1 MNWFTV
7 FGDIVINI
15 LYFLALDL
23 FVKHF
28 SLCIID
34 KKYYKIKYLFV
45 LIWIILSLTHIPSIT
60 LFVILVDFL
69 YILLISKASL
79 RKKIVLLIQFEFYYI
94 VANLVIRIIQTF
106 ISGDAYLFLENQV
119 YSVYF
124 SITTSFLTYM
134 ALYLYIILK
143 KLSEFPTG
151 KVYRRYFLIIST
163 SLSLLLIVSAIFV
176 GSNALNQKDVA
187 QIFFS
192 LLLSIAF
199 LSLSIYRKVV
209 SVLEENMLS
218 KIEIEKNALEKEYAI
233 QVEENVKKLA
243 ILRHDFK
250 NHLIIIQGYVQ
261 KDRKE
266 DLLAYMQELTAELS
280 TTTLVDTPCQLLST
294 LVNAKKADCDHANV
308 AFDFKWDFQAIHIS
322 EFALTTLIS
331 NILDNALRAAAKR
344 SDGFIKLQVYEQN
357 GFLEID
363 CTNNHKE
370 IITKEGDNFVTTKSY
385 RPELHGLGLISVRKT
400 VEKLRGELNID
411 YTDDLF
417 HINMLV
423 PNYK

>member
-7 FGDIVINI
+7 FGDIASNI
-15 LYFLALDL
+15 FYFLALDL
-23 FVKHF
+23 FVKQF

-34 KKYYKIKYLFV
+34 KRYYRIKYIFI
-45 LIWIILSLTHIPSIT
+45 LIWSLLSLTSIPAFT
-60 LFVILVDFL
+60 LLVFSGDFL
-69 YILLISKASL
+69 YITLISQAAFRNKIILLIK
-79 RKKIVLLIQFEFYYI
+79 FEIYY
-94 VANLVIRIIQTF
+94 LVTGFITRIIQTF
-106 ISGDAYLFLENQV
+106 VSKDALLFLENPI

-124 SITTSFLTYM
+124 SITSSFLTYM
-134 ALYLYIILK
+134 ILYLYIILK

-151 KVYRRYFLIIST
+151 KVYRRYFLVISS
-163 SLSLLLIVSAIFV
+163 SLSLLLIVCSIFV
-176 GSNALNQKDVA
+176 GSNVLNQKDVA
-187 QIFFS
+187 QLFFS
-192 LLLSIAF
+192 LLLTIAF

-250 NHLIIIQGYVQ
+250 NHLIIIQGYAQ

-280 TTTLVDTPCQLLST
+280 TTILVDTPCQLLST

-344 SDGFIKLQVYEQN
+344 SDGFINLQVYEQN

-370 IITKEGDNFVTTKSY
+370 IITKEGDNFVTTKTY

-400 VEKLRGELNID
+400 VDKLRGELNID
-411 YTDDLF
+411 YSDDLF
-417 HINMLV
+417 HINILV
-423 PNYK
+423 PNYN